1 MSQKA
6 AAYNRI
12 LIDQEHRVLRTMI
25 DTLQEA
31 INQEISREEIE
42 LQKVTL
48 LARLD
53 EHQERE
59 RRIMMDTNFPLAFTH
74 LESHESFRDQVKLIL
89 SSIDSTVIDNA
100 NIAKLL
106 IRVHDHHIKYFDD
119 ILTFYLIDKYS
130 LEAVDDGLGI

>member
-12 LIDQEHRVLRTMI
+12 LIDQEHRILRVMI
-25 DTLQEA
+25 DTLQESV
-31 INQEISREEIE
+31 NQGLSQEETE
-42 LQKVTL
+42 QQKLTL
-48 LARLD
+48 LSRLD
-53 EHQERE
+53 DHQERE

-74 LESHESFRDQVKLIL
+74 LEAHESFRDQVKLIL
-89 SSIDSTVIDNA
+89 SSINSTVIDNA